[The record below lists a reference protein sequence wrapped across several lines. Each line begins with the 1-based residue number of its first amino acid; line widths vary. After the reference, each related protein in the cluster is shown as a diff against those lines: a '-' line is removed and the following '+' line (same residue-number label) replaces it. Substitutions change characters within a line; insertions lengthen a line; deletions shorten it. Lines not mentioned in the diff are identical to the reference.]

1 MFHTAE
7 SVFEEFYRN
16 GGSIPHTHT
25 HTPCVK
31 ADSGGQAG
39 KGR

>member
-25 HTPCVK
+25 PCVK